1 MSEGAAYFQKKNKTF
16 MYSFRYLNKENR
28 KIFKNKVAESRI

>member
-1 MSEGAAYFQKKNKTF
+1 MSEVAAYFQKKNKTF
-16 MYSFRYLNKENR
+16 IYSFRYLNKER